1 MSKTVDSRVVEMRFD
16 NQQFESN
23 VNTSMGTIAKL
34 KQALKFDNV
43 GKGFSNINTSVKS
56 VNMNPL
62 SSAVETVGLKF
73 SALQVMAAT
82 ALANITNSAVNA
94 GKRIVSAFTIDPIKS
109 GFQEYETQINA
120 VQTIL
125 ANTESKGTT
134 LGDVNKAL
142 DELNTY
148 ADKTIYNFTEM
159 TRNIGTFTAAG
170 VNLETSVS
178 AIKGIANL
186 AAVSGSTS
194 QQASTAM
201 YQLSQALASGKVNL
215 QDWNSVVNAGMGG
228 EVFQNA
234 LKRTARNMGIAVDGM
249 IAKAGSFRE
258 SLTKNGWLTKEVLT
272 ETLAQIS
279 GAYTETDLIAKGY
292 TESQTK
298 EILKLA
304 DTAVNAATKVKTFT
318 QLADTLKEAAQS
330 GWTQSWEY
338 IIGDFNQAKTFWTEV
353 SDMVGDTIGKS
364 ADRRNSVLKGAMQSN
379 WDRLIE
385 QINEAGIETSDFES
399 RVISAAKEMGY
410 LNADKLVESCGSL
423 ENAIKSGAI
432 SSLVL
437 EKAISGV
444 SEKAVDLSGIT
455 EDLKKGMSGDDVLKI
470 QTALKNLGFD
480 LGKFGE
486 EADGLDGKLGSVTE
500 NAIKEFQKLN
510 GLKVTGI
517 IDDKTLA
524 ALDKAST
531 KIQTIE
537 GDYQSL
543 IDNIREKGG
552 QELLHESLLNG
563 IKGLL
568 GVIQTVGEAWR
579 NTFSI
584 TPEGL
589 FNAIKAVNEFSKNL
603 IMSKDTAEDLRRTF
617 EGLFAILGIISD
629 VAGGLGKIAFE
640 ALNGILSKFD
650 LNILDV
656 TASIGDQL
664 VALRQWIKDH
674 DLVRVAVQKVVDI
687 VSKGIQI
694 LINWF
699 NVLKQSP
706 QVQAAISKMGEGF
719 AKIFSG
725 LKDYFSGGLT
735 KFNEFIERVKQM
747 DSISLEN
754 IAAAFK
760 DFKDNVLGYFFDFDF
775 AGVFDKIKT
784 AITNFVGAVGSNLPS
799 IGDAF
804 DWIVD
809 KGKAFVDFLR
819 DAIPGALAIAT
830 SAITAIGVYKLG
842 KGLSNLTETILT
854 PLKFLNR
861 ISDSIN
867 NSLNGIVKAKRI
879 KAIGESIKDFAIAV
893 LMIVGA
899 IALFKNIDSDTLKKG
914 GATVAIIAVV
924 LAGLAFAMS
933 KIPIA
938 SAGKFLGFSVAII
951 ALAGGLF
958 VLAQCLKAMNDMDL
972 GKSLVN
978 AGILVGLLITL
989 GAVAVAASLL
999 GKNGGGASKGASSF
1013 LGMAFSLLILVGVL
1027 KLMSNIGLDTII
1039 EALPAMVFI
1048 ITMVAGLMAATKLAG
1063 ENATKAGGS
1072 LIAIAFAL
1080 NLMVFAFK
1088 SLGDM
1093 EPEKLIA
1100 AIPGLLAIMHSISM
1114 LMLATNLA
1122 GENALKAGGMI
1133 LMVSMALNLMII
1145 AIKQIANVPL
1155 GDIAKGIAVIGAITI
1170 LFAALVAVSM
1180 TSGEN
1185 AAKAGLMILT
1195 MSASLML
1202 IVGAIALIKNMKSD
1216 GLWEAV
1222 GVIAILEALF
1232 GGLIVASH
1240 FAANSIG
1247 PLIALTAAVAVL
1259 VGLVS
1264 ILYTLA
1270 KNQNRLKAAASALG
1284 VIMGTLAL
1292 LVASLQYLEHVKV
1305 GKALL
1310 ALTSLLVV
1318 ISGLAVILG
1327 IMSALKVNANLET
1340 AGSLAI
1346 LLLSL
1351 AGACAILSL
1360 TGPAANGALVA
1371 MYALTGVVFGLA
1383 AVLAYINK
1391 MEITANLETV
1401 VSLSVLLLALSG
1413 ACVILSGVGAVGGPA
1428 LIGVGILSTLILAI
1442 IGIIELIGDLESW
1455 KPEIL
1460 ESAITGLG
1468 KIGTAIGTFFGSVVN
1483 SFGDAATK
1491 SLPEIG
1497 TRLSSFMRNIQPFLT
1512 NAQNISND
1520 TIEKIS
1526 LLSAAIKAL
1535 TGAEFLAG
1543 IASLVNK
1550 GDSFQ
1555 NVASSLVSL
1564 GEGVSGFA
1572 EKMNGVNKSDLIIG
1586 TEATKA
1592 LAGLMAVIPTE
1603 GGFIEGILGKKD
1615 LSTFAEGLKQ
1625 FGEALFAFAEASS
1638 ELTDDDVANMERATK
1653 AGKALA
1659 DLANALPTTGGVIQ
1673 RIIGYKDLDGFSDGI
1688 ETFGLAMVAYAKS
1701 ISGLT
1706 EEDTT
1711 RMKWMVNAGTALKDL
1726 LVALPESGG
1735 WKQNI
1740 LGDQDLAKFGTQI
1753 VAYGGYLMSYVN
1765 SIKDFNEDDAEK
1777 IKQTATASKELSSLL
1792 DSLPA
1797 SGGWQQN
1804 ILGDKNLAD
1813 FGSSLATFIIGLR
1826 NFLIQARQIQDDD
1839 LTAIPR
1845 VGDVI
1850 DAIKTVAEKIPT
1862 SGSWGDAVFG
1872 SKDSGTFGDGLISVA
1887 KGIKD
1892 FIAVAKTIGEDTP
1905 ALIAGTSDSIEGLV
1919 TIANSITDNVDA
1931 PTLMSAVTQLSELG
1945 TLIVGLASQDYSG
1958 LTSLSDAL
1966 SSFGFDTLK
1975 SFTDAFI
1982 TGGTDAVTAVNTF
1995 LDTIKTA
2002 FEAGEPNFEVA
2013 GGNLASKVKDG
2024 IESNSESA
2032 KTAAQQ
2038 LGIGAAASLSNA
2050 SSDFKSAGA
2059 ACASGF
2065 AAGISENM
2073 QEAIDAAASMAA
2085 SALAAAKAAIDSN
2098 SPSKEFRKLGL
2109 YSDDG
2114 YVLGVKQNLN
2124 KVYDAGYK
2132 IGEISK
2138 NALEDSL
2145 DINSPSKEL
2154 RKDGRYSALG
2164 FAKGLEDFYNKVIA
2178 SSTRLSDGVKNIIK
2192 AAIDKITELV
2202 NDNIDAQPTIRPVMD
2217 LSEIQN
2223 GSKMLNTI
2231 LGKMGYQ
2238 KETMLKVHSIKSD
2251 MNERR
2256 TSIED
2261 MVEELKKMR
2270 LENNNKSGDT
2280 YQINGI
2286 TYDDGS
2292 NIFDAI
2298 KSLVRAAKIERRA

>member
-134 LGDVNKAL
+134 LGDVNSAL

-170 VNLETSVS
+170 VDLETSVS

-201 YQLSQALASGKVNL
+201 YQLSQALASGTVKL

-228 EVFQNA
+228 ELFQNA

-258 SLTKNGWLTKEVLT
+258 SLSKNGWLTTEVLT
-272 ETLAQIS
+272 ETLAQIA

-304 DTAVNAATKVKTFT
+304 NTAVNAATKVKTFT
-318 QLADTLKEAAQS
+318 QLIDTTKEALQS

-338 IIGDFNQAKTFWTEV
+338 IIGDFNQAKSFWTEV

-364 ADRRNSVLKGAMQSN
+364 ADRRNAFIKEAMTSN

-385 QINEAGIETSDFES
+385 KVNEAGVETSNFEQ
-399 RVISAAKEMGY
+399 RVKDAAKELGY
-410 LNADKLVESCGSL
+410 TNVDKLVESYGSL
-423 ENAIKSGAI
+423 EAAIKKGGI

-437 EKAISGV
+437 ERALTRVEAKV
-444 SEKAVDLSGIT
+444 VPLNNIT
-455 EDLKKGMSGDDVLKI
+455 RELKKGDTGYDVKFVQASLK
-470 QTALKNLGFD
+470 ALGYD
-480 LGKFGE
+480 LGKVG
-486 EADGLDGKLGSVTE
+486 DDLNGLGGKFDSVTE
-500 NAIKEFQKLN
+500 NAIKNFQELN
-510 GLKVTGI
+510 GLEVTGI
-517 IDDKTLA
+517 VDDKTLK
-524 ALDKAST
+524 ALDEAGLKTGKLSDEY
-531 KIQTIE
+531 KDLIE
-537 GDYQSL
+537 
-543 IDNIREKGG
+543 NIREKGG
-552 QELLHESLLNG
+552 RDLLHESLGNIINFALTLKDTIG
-563 IKGLL
+563 QAFREIFDFK
-568 GVIQTVGEAWR
+568 
-579 NTFSI
+579 
-584 TPEGL
+584 PEGL
-589 FNAIKAVNEFSKNL
+589 FNAIKSFNDFTESLK
-603 IMSKDTAEDLRRTF
+603 MSEDTIDEVKRSF
-617 EGLFAILGIISD
+617 EGLFAIIDIIGTLSGSVVKYAFKGLSSVLDGLNLDFLGFTAILGDNIVALRDWLDEHDIVGKVVEKIGSGIGSAISFIRTWIEKIKEIPVVSKALSAIGDAMSGSFGKLKEFFGEGGGIISD
-629 VAGGLGKIAFE
+629 FISKLTSLQGFSLE
-640 ALNGILSKFD
+640 GI
-650 LNILDV
+650 V
-656 TASIGDQL
+656 GT
-664 VALRQWIKDH
+664 IKD
-674 DLVRVAVQKVVDI
+674 
-687 VSKGIQI
+687 
-694 LINWF
+694 F
-699 NVLKQSP
+699 VLKIKDLFIN
-706 QVQAAISKMGEGF
+706 ADFGF
-719 AKIFSG
+719 GS
-725 LKDYFSGGLT
+725 
-735 KFNEFIERVKQM
+735 
-747 DSISLEN
+747 
-754 IAAAFK
+754 
-760 DFKDNVLGYFFDFDF
+760 
-775 AGVFDKIKT
+775 IKT
-784 AITNFVGAVGSNLPS
+784 AFENFKSVVEQHIPQLAQ
-799 IGDAF
+799 AF
-804 DWIVD
+804 DWIIE
-809 KGKAFVDFLR
+809 K
-819 DAIPGALAIAT
+819 
-830 SAITAIGVYKLG
+830 G
-842 KGLSNLTETILT
+842 KGLCEFLKGALPYAIGIAIAAMAALALMKIADVVQTLTA
-854 PLKFLNR
+854 PFVFLQEV
-861 ISDSIN
+861 SDSLGSI
-867 NSLNGIVKAKRI
+867 AKSI
-879 KAIGESIKDFAIAV
+879 KIRAIGEAIKSVILAV
-893 LMIVGA
+893 VMLGA
-899 IALFKNIDSDTLKKG
+899 VIALLAQMDQGAVWSSLGVIVALIG
-914 GATVAIIAVV
+914 G
-924 LAGLAFAMS
+924 LGLLGYAMS
-933 KIPIA
+933 KLSTGAINKIGKG
-938 SAGKFLGFSVAII
+938 AGLLA
-951 ALAGGLF
+951 ALAGS
-958 VLAQCLKAMNDMDL
+958 VLLAAISLKVMDGVDPL
-972 GKSLVN
+972 RALAN
-978 AGILVGLLITL
+978 AGILVGVVGALAAISTLLGSNSKISAKGAKSLIAIVGAMMLLVLVLKMLSKLSLEEILTALPGLAMIIGAIAALMAVTQLAGTNAAKAGGSLLMIAAALTLFVLVLKLLSKLKPEEALSAIPGLLMILTSMTVLMLITNL
-989 GAVAVAASLL
+989 AGKNALKAGGSLLAISAAMILMAVAIKALSLINGDDL
-999 GKNGGGASKGASSF
+999 KNGLKAMAGITAIFGALMALSSLAGKNAAKVGVMLLALSA
-1013 LGMAFSLLILVGVL
+1013 SLLILVGC
-1027 KLMSNIGLDTII
+1027 
-1039 EALPAMVFI
+1039 
-1048 ITMVAGLMAATKLAG
+1048 VA
-1063 ENATKAGGS
+1063 
-1072 LIAIAFAL
+1072 
-1080 NLMVFAFK
+1080 
-1088 SLGDM
+1088 
-1093 EPEKLIA
+1093 
-1100 AIPGLLAIMHSISM
+1100 
-1114 LMLATNLA
+1114 
-1122 GENALKAGGMI
+1122 I
-1133 LMVSMALNLMII
+1133 L
-1145 AIKQIANVPL
+1145 
-1155 GDIAKGIAVIGAITI
+1155 
-1170 LFAALVAVSM
+1170 
-1180 TSGEN
+1180 
-1185 AAKAGLMILT
+1185 
-1195 MSASLML
+1195 
-1202 IVGAIALIKNMKSD
+1202 KNMKAD
-1216 GLWEAV
+1216 RLREAV
-1222 GVIAILEALF
+1222 GIIAILEALF

-1240 FAANSIG
+1240 FAADSIG
-1247 PLIALTAAVAVL
+1247 PLFALTAVVAAL

-1264 ILYTLA
+1264 ILYGLA
-1270 KNQNRLKAAASALG
+1270 KNQNRLKEATLALG
-1284 VIMGTLAL
+1284 VIMGALAL
-1292 LVASLQYLEHVKV
+1292 LVASLQFLRHIKV
-1305 GKALL
+1305 GNVMPVLASLL
-1310 ALTSLLVV
+1310 AV

-1327 IMSALKVNANLET
+1327 IMSALKINANLET
-1340 AGSLAI
+1340 VGSLAI

-1401 VSLSVLLLALSG
+1401 ASLSVLLLALSG
-1413 ACVILSGVGAVGGPA
+1413 ACVILSGVGAVGKPA
-1428 LIGVGILSTLILAI
+1428 LIGVGVLSALILAI
-1442 IGIIELIGDLESW
+1442 IGIFELIGALESW

-1512 NAQNISND
+1512 NAQNISKD

-1572 EKMNGVNKSDLIIG
+1572 EKMNGVNKSDLIVG

-1592 LAGLMAVIPTE
+1592 LAGLMAVIPSE
-1603 GGFIEGILGKKD
+1603 GGFIEWIRGKKD
-1615 LSTFAEGLKQ
+1615 LSTFADGLKQ
-1625 FGEALFAFAEASS
+1625 FGEALSAFAKASS

-1659 DLANALPTTGGVIQ
+1659 DLANAIPSTGGVIQ
-1673 RIIGYKDLDGFSDGI
+1673 KIVGYKDLDGFSEGI

-1711 RMKWMVNAGTALKDL
+1711 RMKWMANAGTALKDL

-1735 WKQNI
+1735 WKQKI

-1792 DSLPA
+1792 DSLPP
-1797 SGGWQQN
+1797 SGGWQQK
-1804 ILGDKNLAD
+1804 ILGDKDLAD
-1813 FGSSLATFIIGLR
+1813 FGSSLATFIIGIR
-1826 NFLIQARQIQDDD
+1826 NFLIQARQIEDDD

-1845 VGDVI
+1845 IGDVI
-1850 DAIKTVAEKIPT
+1850 DAVQTVVEKIPT
-1862 SGSWGDAVFG
+1862 SGGWGDAIFG

-1905 ALIAGTSDSIEGLV
+1905 ALIAGTSGSIEELV
-1919 TIANSITDNVDA
+1919 SIANSITDNVDA
-1931 PTLMSAVTQLSELG
+1931 STLMSAVTQLSELG

-1966 SSFGFDTLK
+1966 GSFGFDTLK
-1975 SFTDAFI
+1975 SFTDAFT

-2013 GGNLASKVKDG
+2013 GGNLSSKVKDG
-2024 IESNSESA
+2024 IESNSESV

-2073 QEAIDAAASMAA
+2073 QEAINAAASMAA
-2085 SALAAAKAAIDSN
+2085 EALAAAKAALDVN

-2114 YVLGVKQNLN
+2114 YVLGIKRNLN

-2223 GSKMLNTI
+2223 GSKTLSTI
-2231 LGKMGYQ
+2231 LDKMGYQ
-2238 KETMLKVHSIKSD
+2238 KETVLKANTINSD
-2251 MNERR
+2251 MNKRKNPIIDLM
-2256 TSIED
+2256 T
-2261 MVEELKKMR
+2261 ELKKMNQ
-2270 LENNNKSGDT
+2270 ENRTKSGDT

-2292 NIFDAI
+2292 NVSDAI
-2298 KSLVRAAKIERRA
+2298 KTLVRAAKIERRA

>member
-43 GKGFSNINTSVKS
+43 GKGFSNISSSVKN

-73 SALQVMAAT
+73 SALQVMATT

-94 GKRIVSAFTIDPIKS
+94 GKRIVAAFTIDPIKS

-134 LGDVNKAL
+134 LGDVNSAL

-170 VNLETSVS
+170 VDLETSVS

-201 YQLSQALASGKVNL
+201 YQLSQALASGTVKL

-228 EVFQNA
+228 ELFQNA

-258 SLTKNGWLTKEVLT
+258 SLSKNGWLTTEVLT
-272 ETLAQIS
+272 ETLAQIA

-318 QLADTLKEAAQS
+318 QLVDTLKEAAQS

-338 IIGDFNQAKTFWTEV
+338 IVGDFNQAKTFWTEV

-455 EDLKKGMSGDDVLKI
+455 EDLKKGMSGDDILKI

-486 EADGLDGKLGSVTE
+486 KADGLDGKLGSATE
-500 NAIKEFQKLN
+500 NAIKDFQKLN

-531 KIQTIE
+531 KMQTIE

-568 GVIQTVGEAWR
+568 GVIKTVGEAWR

-603 IMSKDTAEDLRRTF
+603 IMSNDTAEDLRRTF
-617 EGLFAILGIISD
+617 EGLFAVLGIISD

-706 QVQAAISKMGEGF
+706 QVQAALSKIGDT
-719 AKIFSG
+719 FSRAFSN
-725 LKDYFSGGLT
+725 LKDYLAGGIT
-735 KFNEFIERVKQM
+735 KFTEFIERVKQM

-784 AITNFVGAVGSNLPS
+784 AITNFFGAVDSNLPS

-819 DAIPGALAIAT
+819 DAIPGALAIAA
-830 SAITAIGVYKLG
+830 SAIIAIGVYKLG
-842 KGLSNLTETILT
+842 KGLSNLTETLLT
-854 PLKFLNR
+854 PLELLDTIGDSLKSIAKAAKF
-861 ISDSIN
+861 
-867 NSLNGIVKAKRI
+867 KM
-879 KAIGESIKDFAIAV
+879 IGEGVKSFATAI
-893 LMIVGA
+893 LILVGA
-899 IALFKNIDSDTLKKG
+899 IALLSQLDPGLMWSAVG
-914 GATVAIIAVV
+914 AVV
-924 LAGLAFAMS
+924 VLSAVLGVLAFAMT
-933 KIPIA
+933 KIPLTNA
-938 SAGKFLGFSVAII
+938 SKFVGLSVAVV
-951 ALAGGLF
+951 ALAGSLF
-958 VLAQCLKAMNDMDL
+958 ILVKCLEIMNGMDL
-972 GKSLVN
+972 GKSLAN
-978 AGILVGLLITL
+978 AGILVGLLIAL

-999 GKNGGGASKGASSF
+999 GKFGAGASKGASSF
-1013 LGMAFSLLILVGVL
+1013 LGVALSLLILVGVL

-1039 EALPAMVFI
+1039 EALPALVVIIAMV
-1048 ITMVAGLMAATKLAG
+1048 TGLMAATKLAG

-1093 EPEKLIA
+1093 EPEKLIS
-1100 AIPGLLAIMHSISM
+1100 AIPGMLAIMFSISA

-1122 GENALKAGGMI
+1122 GNNALKAGGMI
-1133 LMVSMALNLMII
+1133 LMVSVALNLMTI

-1155 GDIAKGIAVIGAITI
+1155 SDIAKGIAVVGAITI

-1180 TSGEN
+1180 ISGEN

-1202 IVGAIALIKNMKSD
+1202 IVGAIALIKNMKPD

-1222 GVIAILEALF
+1222 GIIAILEALF
-1232 GGLIVASH
+1232 GGLIVAGH
-1240 FAANSIG
+1240 FAADSVG

-1264 ILYTLA
+1264 ILYGLA
-1270 KNQNRLKAAASALG
+1270 KNQNRLKAATLALG

-1292 LVASLQYLEHVKV
+1292 LVASLQYLKHVKV
-1305 GKALL
+1305 GNAFLALASLL
-1310 ALTSLLVV
+1310 AV

-1340 AGSLAI
+1340 VGSLAI

-1401 VSLSVLLLALSG
+1401 ASLSVLLLALSG

-1428 LIGVGILSTLILAI
+1428 LIGVGVLSALILAI
-1442 IGIIELIGDLESW
+1442 IGIFELIGALESW

-1512 NAQNISND
+1512 NAQNISPEV
-1520 TIEKIS
+1520 IEKID
-1526 LLSAAIKAL
+1526 LLSGAIMAL
-1535 TGAEFLAG
+1535 TGAELLAG
-1543 IASLVNK
+1543 IASFVNK
-1550 GDSFQ
+1550 DDAFQ
-1555 NVASSLVSL
+1555 NVSSALVSL

-1572 EKMNGVNKSDLIIG
+1572 EKMDGVSKSDLIVG
-1586 TEATKA
+1586 TEAAKA
-1592 LAGLMAVIPTE
+1592 LTGLMAVVPTE
-1603 GGFIEGILGKKD
+1603 GGFIEWLLGKKD

-1625 FGEALFAFAEASS
+1625 FGEALSAFAKASS

-1659 DLANALPTTGGVIQ
+1659 DLANAIPSTGGVIQ
-1673 RIIGYKDLDGFSDGI
+1673 KIVGYKDLDGFSEGI
-1688 ETFGLAMVAYAKS
+1688 ETFGLAMVGYATS

-1706 EEDTT
+1706 EEDTK
-1711 RMKWMVNAGTALKDL
+1711 RMEWMADAGTALKDL

-1735 WKQNI
+1735 WKQRI
-1740 LGDQDLAKFGTQI
+1740 LGDQDLSKFGTQI

-1797 SGGWQQN
+1797 SGGWQQK

-1813 FGSSLATFIIGLR
+1813 FGSSLATFIIGIR
-1826 NFLIQARQIQDDD
+1826 NFLIQARQIEDDD

-1850 DAIKTVAEKIPT
+1850 DAIKPVAEKIPT
-1862 SGSWGDAVFG
+1862 SGGWGDAIFG

-1905 ALIAGTSDSIEGLV
+1905 ALIAGTSGSIEELV

-1945 TLIVGLASQDYSG
+1945 TLIVGLANQDYTG

-1966 SSFGFDTLK
+1966 GSFGSDTLK
-1975 SFTDAFI
+1975 SFTDTFT

-2013 GGNLASKVKDG
+2013 GGNLASKVEDG
-2024 IESNSESA
+2024 IKSKTESA
-2032 KTAAQQ
+2032 KTAAQL
-2038 LGIGAAASLSNA
+2038 LGIGAATSLSNA

-2073 QEAIDAAASMAA
+2073 QEAINAAASMAA
-2085 SALAAAKAAIDSN
+2085 EALAAAKAALDVN

-2114 YVLGVKQNLN
+2114 YVLGIKRNLN

-2223 GSKMLNTI
+2223 GSKMLSTI

-2256 TSIED
+2256 TSIAD

>member
-134 LGDVNKAL
+134 LGDVNSAL
-142 DELNTY
+142 DELNNY

-170 VNLETSVS
+170 VDLETSVS

-201 YQLSQALASGKVNL
+201 YQLSQALASGTVKL

-228 EVFQNA
+228 ELFQNA

-258 SLTKNGWLTKEVLT
+258 SLSKNGWLTTEVLT
-272 ETLAQIS
+272 ETLAQIA

-304 DTAVNAATKVKTFT
+304 NTAVNAATKVKTFT
-318 QLADTLKEAAQS
+318 QLIDTTKEALQS

-338 IIGDFNQAKTFWTEV
+338 IIGDFEGAKTFWTGI
-353 SDMVGDTIGKS
+353 SDKLNNAIGSS
-364 ADRRNSVLKGAMQSN
+364 ADKRNNFLEKALNSNYDKLVKG
-379 WDRLIE
+379 L
-385 QINEAGIETSDFES
+385 NEAGISTNDFQEKVKESAKAIGYTDEQIAKITSDF
-399 RVISAAKEMGY
+399 
-410 LNADKLVESCGSL
+410 GSF
-423 ENAIKSGAI
+423 EAGVKSGAI
-432 SSLVL
+432 AVSAVKDAVAKLTSESADLSLV
-437 EKAISGV
+437 KD
-444 SEKAVDLSGIT
+444 DLAKGRT
-455 EDLKKGMSGDDVLKI
+455 GEDVRQI
-470 QTALKNLGFD
+470 QKALKD
-480 LGKFGE
+480 LGYDLGE
-486 EADGLDGKLGSVTE
+486 FDEQANGLDGKLGSFTE
-500 NAIKEFQKLN
+500 TAIKAFQEAN

-517 IDDKTLA
+517 VDEETLA

-531 KIQTIE
+531 KTKTLKSDIMDLASAIT
-537 GDYQSL
+537 
-543 IDNIREKGG
+543 EKGG
-552 QELLHESLLNG
+552 RDLLHESIGNILNFVLTLKDTIG
-563 IKGLL
+563 QAFREIFDFK
-568 GVIQTVGEAWR
+568 
-579 NTFSI
+579 
-584 TPEGL
+584 PEGL
-589 FNAIKAVNEFSKNL
+589 FNAIKSFNDFTKSLK
-603 IMSKDTAEDLRRTF
+603 MDKDIIDEVKRSF
-617 EGLFAILGIISD
+617 EGLFAIIDIIGTLSGS
-629 VAGGLGKIAFE
+629 VVKYAFKGLSA
-640 ALNGILSKFD
+640 ILSNFD
-650 LNILDV
+650 LDILGF
-656 TASIGDQL
+656 TANLGDGL
-664 VALRQWIKDH
+664 VALRDWVDANDVVGMVIEKIGTGIGWTI
-674 DLVRVAVQKVVDI
+674 QKLGEFI
-687 VSKGIQI
+687 A
-694 LINWF
+694 L
-699 NVLKQSP
+699 LKESP
-706 QVQAAISKMGEGF
+706 EVQAAISKMGEGF

-760 DFKDNVLGYFFDFDF
+760 DFKDNVLGYFFDLDF
-775 AGVFDKIKT
+775 TEAFDKIKT
-784 AITNFVGAVGSNLPS
+784 AITNFVGAVDSNLPS

-819 DAIPGALAIAT
+819 DAIPGALAIAA
-830 SAITAIGVYKLG
+830 SAIIAIGVYKLG
-842 KGLSNLTETILT
+842 KGLSNLTETLLS
-854 PLKFLNR
+854 PLELLGTIGDSLKSIAKAAKF
-861 ISDSIN
+861 
-867 NSLNGIVKAKRI
+867 KM
-879 KAIGESIKDFAIAV
+879 IGEGVKSFAMAI
-893 LMIVGA
+893 LILVGA
-899 IALFKNIDSDTLKKG
+899 IALLSQLDPGLMWSAVG
-914 GATVAIIAVV
+914 AVV
-924 LAGLAFAMS
+924 VLSAVLGVLAFAMT
-933 KIPIA
+933 KIPLTDA
-938 SAGKFLGFSVAII
+938 SKFIGLSVAVV
-951 ALAGGLF
+951 ALAGSLF
-958 VLAQCLKAMNDMDL
+958 ILVKCLEIMNGMDL
-972 GKSLVN
+972 GKSLAN

-999 GKNGGGASKGASSF
+999 GKFGADASKGASSF
-1013 LGMAFSLLILVGVL
+1013 LGVALSLLILVGVL

-1039 EALPAMVFI
+1039 EALPALVVIIAMV
-1048 ITMVAGLMAATKLAG
+1048 TGLMAATKLAG

-1093 EPEKLIA
+1093 EPEKLIS
-1100 AIPGLLAIMHSISM
+1100 AIPGMLAIMFSISV

-1133 LMVSMALNLMII
+1133 LMVSVALNLMTI

-1155 GDIAKGIAVIGAITI
+1155 SDIAKGIAVVAAISV
-1170 LFAALVAVSM
+1170 LFGALVAVSM
-1180 TSGEN
+1180 LSGEN

-1222 GVIAILEALF
+1222 GIIAILEALF

-1240 FAANSIG
+1240 FAADSVG

-1270 KNQNRLKAAASALG
+1270 KNQNRLKAATSALG

-1292 LVASLQYLEHVKV
+1292 LVASLQYLKHVKV
-1305 GKALL
+1305 GNAVL
-1310 ALTSLLVV
+1310 ALASLLVV

-1401 VSLSVLLLALSG
+1401 ASLSVLLLALSG

-1428 LIGVGILSTLILAI
+1428 LIGVGVLSALVLAI
-1442 IGIIELIGDLESW
+1442 IGIFELIGALESW

-1512 NAQNISND
+1512 NAQNISKD

-1543 IASLVNK
+1543 IASFVNK
-1550 GDSFQ
+1550 DDAFQ
-1555 NVASSLVSL
+1555 NVSSALVSL

-1572 EKMNGVNKSDLIIG
+1572 EKMDGVSKSELIIG
-1586 TEATKA
+1586 TEAAKA
-1592 LAGLMAVIPTE
+1592 LTGLMAVVPTE
-1603 GGFIEGILGKKD
+1603 GGFIEWLLGKKD

-1625 FGEALFAFAEASS
+1625 FGEALSAFAEASS

-1659 DLANALPTTGGVIQ
+1659 DLANALPTTGGAIQ
-1673 RIIGYKDLDGFSDGI
+1673 KIIGYKDLDGFSDGI

-1735 WKQNI
+1735 WKQKI

-1765 SIKDFNEDDAEK
+1765 SIKDFTEDDAEK
-1777 IKQTATASKELSSLL
+1777 IKQTATASTELTSLL
-1792 DSLPA
+1792 DSLPE
-1797 SGGWQQN
+1797 SGGWQQK

-1826 NFLIQARQIQDDD
+1826 NFLLQARQIEDDD

-1845 VGDVI
+1845 VGDAI
-1850 DAIKTVAEKIPT
+1850 DAIKPVAEKIPT
-1862 SGSWGDAVFG
+1862 SGGWGKGIFG
-1872 SKDSGTFGDGLISVA
+1872 SKDSGTFGDGLSSVA

-1905 ALIAGTSDSIEGLV
+1905 ALIAGTSNSIEELV
-1919 TIANSITDNVDA
+1919 TIANSITNNIDSS
-1931 PTLMSAVTQLSELG
+1931 TLMTAVTQLSELG

-2073 QEAIDAAASMAA
+2073 QEAINAAATMAA
-2085 SALAAAKAAIDSN
+2085 EALAAAKAAIDSN

-2178 SSTRLSDGVKNIIK
+2178 SSTKLSDGAKDIIK

-2223 GSKMLNTI
+2223 GSKMLSTI
-2231 LGKMGYQ
+2231 LDKMGYQ

-2256 TSIED
+2256 TSIAD

-2270 LENNNKSGDT
+2270 LENNKKSGDT

>member
-94 GKRIVSAFTIDPIKS
+94 GKRIVSAFTIEPIKS

-134 LGDVNKAL
+134 LGDVNNAL

-170 VNLETSVS
+170 VDLETSVS

-201 YQLSQALASGKVNL
+201 YQLSQALASGTVKL

-228 EVFQNA
+228 ELFQNA

-249 IAKAGSFRE
+249 IEKAGSFRE
-258 SLTKNGWLTKEVLT
+258 SLSKNGWLTTEVLT

-279 GAYTETDLIAKGY
+279 GAYTETDLIDKGY

-304 DTAVNAATKVKTFT
+304 NTAVNAATKVKTFT
-318 QLADTLKEAAQS
+318 QLIDTTKEALQS

-338 IIGDFNQAKTFWTEV
+338 IVGDFNQAKTFWTEV

-410 LNADKLVESCGSL
+410 LNANKLVESCGSL

-455 EDLKKGMSGDDVLKI
+455 EDLKKGMSGDDILKI

-480 LGKFGE
+480 LGKTGE
-486 EADGLDGKLGSVTE
+486 KADGLDGKLGSVTE
-500 NAIKEFQKLN
+500 NAIKDFQKLN

-517 IDDKTLA
+517 IDDETLT

-531 KIQTIE
+531 KMQTIE

-568 GVIQTVGEAWR
+568 GVIKTVGEAWR

-617 EGLFAILGIISD
+617 EGLFAVLGIISD

-694 LINWF
+694 LVNWF

-706 QVQAAISKMGEGF
+706 QVQAALSKIGD
-719 AKIFSG
+719 AFSG
-725 LKDYFSGGLT
+725 AFSKLKDYLAGGIT
-735 KFNEFIERVKQM
+735 KFTEFIDRVKQM
-747 DSISLEN
+747 DSISFEN
-754 IAAAFK
+754 IKTAFI

-775 AGVFDKIKT
+775 AGAFDKIKT
-784 AITNFVGAVGSNLPS
+784 AITNFFGTVDSNLPS

-809 KGKAFVDFLR
+809 KGKALIDFLR
-819 DAIPGALAIAT
+819 DALPGALAIAA
-830 SAITAIGVYKLG
+830 SVVTAIGVYKLG
-842 KGLSNLTETILT
+842 KGLSNLTETLLS
-854 PLKFLNR
+854 PLELLDTIGDSLKSIAKAAKF
-861 ISDSIN
+861 
-867 NSLNGIVKAKRI
+867 KM
-879 KAIGESIKDFAIAV
+879 IGEGVKSFATAILLLA
-893 LMIVGA
+893 GA
-899 IALFKNIDSDTLKKG
+899 IALLSQLDPGLMWSAVG
-914 GATVAIIAVV
+914 AVV
-924 LAGLAFAMS
+924 VLSAVLGALAFAMT
-933 KIPIA
+933 KIPLTHA
-938 SAGKFLGFSVAII
+938 SKFVGLSVAVV
-951 ALAGGLF
+951 ALASSLF
-958 VLAQCLKAMNDMDL
+958 ILVKCLEIMNGMKLEDSLA
-972 GKSLVN
+972 N
-978 AGILVGLLITL
+978 AGILLGLMVAL

-999 GKNGGGASKGASSF
+999 GKYGAGASKGASSF
-1013 LGMAFSLLILVGVL
+1013 LGVALSLLILVGVL

-1039 EALPAMVFI
+1039 EALPALVVIMGMV
-1048 ITMVAGLMAATKLAG
+1048 VGLMAATKLAG
-1063 ENATKAGGS
+1063 ENAGKAGGS
-1072 LIAIAFAL
+1072 MIAIAVAL

-1100 AIPGLLAIMHSISM
+1100 AIPGLMAIMVSIAS

-1122 GENALKAGGMI
+1122 GKNALKAGGMI

-1145 AIKQIANVPL
+1145 AIKQIADVPL
-1155 GDIAKGIAVIGAITI
+1155 RDIAKGIAVIAAISA
-1170 LFAALVAVSM
+1170 LFGALVAVSM
-1180 TSGEN
+1180 LSGEN
-1185 AAKAGLMILT
+1185 AAKAGLMILM

-1202 IVGAIALIKNMKSD
+1202 VVGAIALIKNMKSD

-1222 GVIAILEALF
+1222 GIIAILEALF

-1270 KNQNRLKAAASALG
+1270 KNQNRLKAATSALG
-1284 VIMGTLAL
+1284 DIMGALAL
-1292 LVASLQYLEHVKV
+1292 LVASLQFLRHVKV
-1305 GKALL
+1305 GNVMPVL
-1310 ALTSLLVV
+1310 ASLLVV
-1318 ISGLAVILG
+1318 ISGLALILG
-1327 IMSALKVNANLET
+1327 AMSALKVNANLET
-1340 AGSLAI
+1340 VGSLAI

-1391 MEITANLETV
+1391 MDITANLETV
-1401 VSLSVLLLALSG
+1401 ASLSVLLLALSG

-1428 LIGVGILSTLILAI
+1428 LIGVGVLSALILAI
-1442 IGIIELIGDLESW
+1442 IGIFELLGALESW

-1512 NAQNISND
+1512 NAQNISPEV
-1520 TIEKIS
+1520 IEKIA
-1526 LLSAAIKAL
+1526 LLSKAILAL

-1572 EKMNGVNKSDLIIG
+1572 EKMNGVNKSDLIVG
-1586 TEATKA
+1586 TEAAKA
-1592 LAGLMAVIPTE
+1592 LTGLMAVVPTE
-1603 GGFIEGILGKKD
+1603 GGFIEWLLGKKD
-1615 LSTFAEGLKQ
+1615 LSTFADGLEQ
-1625 FGEALFAFAEASS
+1625 FGDALSAFAKASS
-1638 ELTDDDVANMERATK
+1638 ELTDDDVTNMDRATK

-1659 DLANALPTTGGVIQ
+1659 DLANAIPSTGGVIQ
-1673 RIIGYKDLDGFSDGI
+1673 KIVGYKDLDGFSDGI
-1688 ETFGLAMVAYAKS
+1688 EAFGLAMVGYATS

-1706 EEDTT
+1706 EEDTK
-1711 RMKWMVNAGTALKDL
+1711 RMEWMADAGTALKDL

-1735 WKQNI
+1735 WKQKI

-1753 VAYGGYLMSYVN
+1753 AAYGGCLMGYVS
-1765 SIKDFNEDDAEK
+1765 SIKDFTEDDAEK
-1777 IKQTATASKELSSLL
+1777 IKQTATASKELTSLL

-1797 SGGWQQN
+1797 SGGWLQTV
-1804 ILGDKNLAD
+1804 LGDKNLSD

-1826 NFLIQARQIQDDD
+1826 SFLIQAKQIEDDD
-1839 LTAIPR
+1839 LTAIPK

-1850 DAIKTVAEKIPT
+1850 DAIKPVVEKIPT
-1862 SGSWGDAVFG
+1862 SGGWGDAMFG
-1872 SKDSGTFGDGLISVA
+1872 SKDSGTFGDGLISLA

-1905 ALIAGTSDSIEGLV
+1905 ALIAGTSGSIEELV
-1919 TIANSITDNVDA
+1919 TIANSITDNIDA

-1945 TLIVGLASQDYSG
+1945 TLIIGLASQDYSG

-1966 SSFGFDTLK
+1966 GSFGSDTLK
-1975 SFTDAFI
+1975 SFTDTFT

-2002 FEAGEPNFEVA
+2002 FTAGEPNFEVA
-2013 GGNLASKVKDG
+2013 GKNLSSKVKDG
-2024 IESNSESA
+2024 IKSNTESA
-2032 KTAAQQ
+2032 KTAAQL
-2038 LGIGAAASLSNA
+2038 LGIAAATSLSGC
-2050 SSDFKSAGA
+2050 STDFKSAGA

-2073 QEAIDAAASMAA
+2073 QEAINAAASMAA
-2085 SALAAAKAAIDSN
+2085 EALAAAKAALDVN

-2114 YVLGVKQNLN
+2114 YVLGIKRNLN

-2178 SSTRLSDGVKNIIK
+2178 SSTRLSDGLKNIIK

-2223 GSKMLNTI
+2223 GSKMLSTI
-2231 LGKMGYQ
+2231 LGEMGYQ

-2256 TSIED
+2256 TSIAD

>member
-34 KQALKFDNV
+34 KQALRFDGV
-43 GKGFSNINTSVKS
+43 GKGFSNISSSVKN

-73 SALQVMAAT
+73 SALQVMATT

-94 GKRIVSAFTIDPIKS
+94 GKRIVAAFTIDPIKS

-170 VNLETSVS
+170 VDLETSVS

-201 YQLSQALASGKVNL
+201 YQLSQALASGTVKL

-258 SLTKNGWLTKEVLT
+258 SLSKNGWLTTEVLT

-292 TESQTK
+292 TETQTK

-318 QLADTLKEAAQS
+318 QLVDTLKEAAQS

-338 IIGDFNQAKTFWTEV
+338 IVGDFNQAKTFWTEV

-432 SSLVL
+432 SSSVL

-455 EDLKKGMSGDDVLKI
+455 EDLKKGMSGDDILKI

-486 EADGLDGKLGSVTE
+486 EADGLDGKLGSATE

-531 KIQTIE
+531 KMQTIE

-568 GVIQTVGEAWR
+568 GVIKTVGEAWR

-706 QVQAAISKMGEGF
+706 KVQAALSKIGDT
-719 AKIFSG
+719 FSRAFSN
-725 LKDYFSGGLT
+725 LKDYLAGGIT
-735 KFNEFIERVKQM
+735 KFTEFIDRVKQM
-747 DSISLEN
+747 DSISFEN
-754 IAAAFK
+754 IKTAFV
-760 DFKDNVLGYFFDFDF
+760 DFRDNVLGYFFDFDF
-775 AGVFDKIKT
+775 AGAFDKIKT
-784 AITNFVGAVGSNLPS
+784 AITNFFGAVDSNLPS

-819 DAIPGALAIAT
+819 DAIPGALAIAA
-830 SAITAIGVYKLG
+830 SAVIAIGVYKLG
-842 KGLSNLTETILT
+842 KGLSNLTETLLS
-854 PLKFLNR
+854 PLELLDTIGDSLKSIAKAAKF
-861 ISDSIN
+861 
-867 NSLNGIVKAKRI
+867 KM
-879 KAIGESIKDFAIAV
+879 IGEGVKSFATAI
-893 LMIVGA
+893 LILVGA
-899 IALFKNIDSDTLKKG
+899 IALLSQLDPGLMWSAVG
-914 GATVAIIAVV
+914 AVV
-924 LAGLAFAMS
+924 VLSAVLGVLAFAMTTIPLTNAS
-933 KIPIA
+933 KFV
-938 SAGKFLGFSVAII
+938 GLSVAVV
-951 ALAGGLF
+951 ALAGSLF
-958 VLAQCLKAMNDMDL
+958 ILVKCLEIMNGMKLEDSLA
-972 GKSLVN
+972 N
-978 AGILVGLLITL
+978 AGILVGLLIAL

-999 GKNGGGASKGASSF
+999 GKFGAGASKGASSF
-1013 LGMAFSLLILVGVL
+1013 LGVAFSLLILVGVL

-1039 EALPAMVFI
+1039 EALPALVVIIAMV
-1048 ITMVAGLMAATKLAG
+1048 TGLMAATKLAG

-1093 EPEKLIA
+1093 EPEKLIS
-1100 AIPGLLAIMHSISM
+1100 AIPGMLAIMFSISV

-1133 LMVSMALNLMII
+1133 LMVSVALNLMTI

-1155 GDIAKGIAVIGAITI
+1155 SDIAKGIAVVGAITI

-1180 TSGEN
+1180 ISGEN

-1202 IVGAIALIKNMKSD
+1202 IVGAIALIKNMKPD

-1222 GVIAILEALF
+1222 GIIAILEALF

-1240 FAANSIG
+1240 FAADSIG

-1264 ILYTLA
+1264 VLYGLA
-1270 KNQNRLKAAASALG
+1270 KNQNRLKAAALALG
-1284 VIMGTLAL
+1284 VIMGALAL
-1292 LVASLQYLEHVKV
+1292 LVASLQFLRNVKV
-1305 GKALL
+1305 GNIMP
-1310 ALTSLLVV
+1310 ALTRLLLVV
-1318 ISGLAVILG
+1318 VGLAAILG
-1327 IMSALKVNANLET
+1327 ALSALKISVNLET
-1340 AGSLAI
+1340 AGSLSI

-1383 AVLAYINK
+1383 AVLAYIDK
-1391 MEITANLETV
+1391 MEIPANLETV
-1401 VSLSVLLLALSG
+1401 ASLSVLLLALSG

-1428 LIGVGILSTLILAI
+1428 LIGVGVLSALILAI
-1442 IGIIELIGDLESW
+1442 IGIFELIGALESW

-1468 KIGTAIGTFFGSVVN
+1468 KIGTAIGTFFGSIVN

-1512 NAQNISND
+1512 NAQNISPEV
-1520 TIEKIS
+1520 IEKID
-1526 LLSAAIKAL
+1526 LLSGAIMAL

-1543 IASLVNK
+1543 IASFVNK
-1550 GDSFQ
+1550 GDAFQ
-1555 NVASSLVSL
+1555 NVSSALVSL

-1572 EKMNGVNKSDLIIG
+1572 EKMDGVKKGDLVVG
-1586 TEATKA
+1586 TEAAKA
-1592 LAGLMAVIPTE
+1592 LTGLMAVVPTE
-1603 GGFIEGILGKKD
+1603 GGFIEWLLGKKD
-1615 LSTFAEGLKQ
+1615 LSTFADGLEQ
-1625 FGEALFAFAEASS
+1625 FGEALSAFAKASS

-1659 DLANALPTTGGVIQ
+1659 DLANAIPSTGGIIQ
-1673 RIIGYKDLDGFSDGI
+1673 KIVGYKDLDGFSDGI
-1688 ETFGLAMVAYAKS
+1688 EAFGLAMVGYATS

-1711 RMKWMVNAGTALKDL
+1711 RMEWMADAGTALKDL
-1726 LVALPESGG
+1726 VVALPESGG
-1735 WKQNI
+1735 WLQTI
-1740 LGDQDLAKFGTQI
+1740 LGDQNLAKFGTQI
-1753 VAYGGYLMSYVN
+1753 AAYGGYLMSYAS
-1765 SIKDFNEDDAEK
+1765 SIKDFTEDDAEK
-1777 IKQTATASKELSSLL
+1777 IKQTATASKELTSLL

-1797 SGGWQQN
+1797 SGGWLQTV
-1804 ILGDKNLAD
+1804 LGDKDLSK
-1813 FGSSLATFIIGLR
+1813 FGSSLTTFILGLR
-1826 NFLIQARQIQDDD
+1826 SFLIQAKQIEDDD
-1839 LTAIPR
+1839 LAAIPK

-1850 DAIKTVAEKIPT
+1850 DAIKPVAEKIPT
-1862 SGSWGDAVFG
+1862 SGGWGAAMFG
-1872 SKDSGTFGDGLISVA
+1872 SKDSGTFGDGLISLA

-1905 ALIAGTSDSIEGLV
+1905 ALIAGSSDSIEELV

-1931 PTLMSAVTQLSELG
+1931 PNLMSAVTQLSELG
-1945 TLIVGLASQDYSG
+1945 TLIIGLASQDYSG
-1958 LTSLSDAL
+1958 LTTLSDAL
-1966 SSFGFDTLK
+1966 GSFGSDTLK
-1975 SFTDAFI
+1975 SFTDTFT

-2013 GGNLASKVKDG
+2013 GGNLASKVEDG
-2024 IESNSESA
+2024 IKSKTESA
-2032 KTAAQQ
+2032 KTAAQL
-2038 LGIGAAASLSNA
+2038 LGIGAATSLSNA

-2073 QEAIDAAASMAA
+2073 QEAINAAASMAA
-2085 SALAAAKAAIDSN
+2085 EALAAAKAALDVN

-2114 YVLGVKQNLN
+2114 YVLGIKRNLN

-2223 GSKMLNTI
+2223 GSKMLSTI
-2231 LGKMGYQ
+2231 LDKMGYQ

-2256 TSIED
+2256 TSIAD